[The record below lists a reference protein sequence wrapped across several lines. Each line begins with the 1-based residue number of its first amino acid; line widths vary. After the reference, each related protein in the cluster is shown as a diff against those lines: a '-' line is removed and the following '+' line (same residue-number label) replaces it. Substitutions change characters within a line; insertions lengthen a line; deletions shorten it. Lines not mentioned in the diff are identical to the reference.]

1 MTTTLYV
8 SLLLLVGL
16 TGGWLTSKINLPS
29 VTGYILSGLILGPSV
44 LNIITGDVYNSLGFV
59 NELAVGILAISVG
72 TELHRDMIKRLGR
85 DLTILSV
92 ANTLLSF
99 ALTTAFT
106 YFLGLPITY
115 ALVLGALSMTVSPS
129 GVVSM
134 VKETRA
140 RGEMTQTLLG
150 LVAFDNLITII
161 VFGIVVAFVTSVGNT
176 DANNLTLILSVFL
189 DIIFAGLIGLG
200 VGLFV
205 AFFIRQMLP
214 NDRLLV
220 IIGAAILFNSGIATV
235 LTLSPILI
243 NIVAGATITNLTN
256 RRGLVSEVIS
266 RMELP
271 IFVVFLTLAGA
282 HLDIA
287 IFARVGLIG
296 MAYIGGRLI
305 GKVLGA
311 FAASHVTSLSQKSRQ
326 NIGLSLLPQAGIAI
340 GLATIA
346 EQSVPGAKGVLTGV
360 VLTGVVFF
368 EIVGPLILARAL
380 KNTGET
386 NAY

>member
-59 NELAVGILAISVG
+59 NELALGILAISVG

-296 MAYIGGRLI
+296 MAYIGGRSI

>member
-59 NELAVGILAISVG
+59 NELALGILAISVG

-256 RRGLVSEVIS
+256 RRGLVSEVIN

>member
-59 NELAVGILAISVG
+59 NELALGILAISVG

-271 IFVVFLTLAGA
+271 VFVVFLTLAGA

>member
-1 MTTTLYV
+1 M
-8 SLLLLVGL
+8 
-16 TGGWLTSKINLPS
+16 
-29 VTGYILSGLILGPSV
+29 
-44 LNIITGDVYNSLGFV
+44 
-59 NELAVGILAISVG
+59 
-72 TELHRDMIKRLGR
+72 
-85 DLTILSV
+85 
-92 ANTLLSF
+92 
-99 ALTTAFT
+99 
-106 YFLGLPITY
+106 
-115 ALVLGALSMTVSPS
+115 
-129 GVVSM
+129 
-134 VKETRA
+134 
-140 RGEMTQTLLG
+140 
-150 LVAFDNLITII
+150 
-161 VFGIVVAFVTSVGNT
+161 
-176 DANNLTLILSVFL
+176 
-189 DIIFAGLIGLG
+189 
-200 VGLFV
+200 

>member
-59 NELAVGILAISVG
+59 NELALGILAISVG

>member
-59 NELAVGILAISVG
+59 NELALGILAISVG

-161 VFGIVVAFVTSVGNT
+161 VFGVVVAFVTSVGNT

>member
-59 NELAVGILAISVG
+59 NELALGILAISVG

-205 AFFIRQMLP
+205 AFFIRQKLP

>member
-59 NELAVGILAISVG
+59 NELALGILAISVG

-266 RMELP
+266 RMDLP

-311 FAASHVTSLSQKSRQ
+311 FTASHVTSLSQKARQ

>member
-59 NELAVGILAISVG
+59 NELALGILAISVG

-99 ALTTAFT
+99 VLTTVFT

-256 RRGLVSEVIS
+256 RRGLVSEVIN

>member
-59 NELAVGILAISVG
+59 NELALGILAISVG

-99 ALTTAFT
+99 VLTTAFT

>member
-59 NELAVGILAISVG
+59 NELALGILAISVG

-176 DANNLTLILSVFL
+176 DANNLTLILSVFF

>member
-59 NELAVGILAISVG
+59 NELALGILAISVG

-311 FAASHVTSLSQKSRQ
+311 FAASHLTSLSQKSRQ

>member
-59 NELAVGILAISVG
+59 NELALGILAISVG

-99 ALTTAFT
+99 ALTTVFT

>member
-59 NELAVGILAISVG
+59 NELALGILAISVG

-99 ALTTAFT
+99 VLTTAFT

-161 VFGIVVAFVTSVGNT
+161 VFGIVVAFVTSVG
-176 DANNLTLILSVFL
+176 
-189 DIIFAGLIGLG
+189 
-200 VGLFV
+200 
-205 AFFIRQMLP
+205 
-214 NDRLLV
+214 
-220 IIGAAILFNSGIATV
+220 
-235 LTLSPILI
+235 
-243 NIVAGATITNLTN
+243 
-256 RRGLVSEVIS
+256 
-266 RMELP
+266 
-271 IFVVFLTLAGA
+271 
-282 HLDIA
+282 
-287 IFARVGLIG
+287 
-296 MAYIGGRLI
+296 
-305 GKVLGA
+305 
-311 FAASHVTSLSQKSRQ
+311 
-326 NIGLSLLPQAGIAI
+326 
-340 GLATIA
+340 
-346 EQSVPGAKGVLTGV
+346 
-360 VLTGVVFF
+360 
-368 EIVGPLILARAL
+368 
-380 KNTGET
+380 
-386 NAY
+386 

>member
-59 NELAVGILAISVG
+59 NELALGILAISVG

-99 ALTTAFT
+99 TLTTAFT

>member
-44 LNIITGDVYNSLGFV
+44 LNIITGDVYNSLDFV
-59 NELAVGILAISVG
+59 NELALGILAISVG

>member
-59 NELAVGILAISVG
+59 NELALGILDISVG

>member
-59 NELAVGILAISVG
+59 NELALGILAISVG

-271 IFVVFLTLAGA
+271 VFVVFLTLAGA
-282 HLDIA
+282 HLDIT

>member
-59 NELAVGILAISVG
+59 NELALGILAISVG

-380 KNTGET
+380 KNTGEI

>member
-59 NELAVGILAISVG
+59 NELALGILAISVG

-205 AFFIRQMLP
+205 AFFIRQKLP

-243 NIVAGATITNLTN
+243 NIVAGATITNLIN
-256 RRGLVSEVIS
+256 RWGLV
-266 RMELP
+266 
-271 IFVVFLTLAGA
+271 
-282 HLDIA
+282 
-287 IFARVGLIG
+287 
-296 MAYIGGRLI
+296 
-305 GKVLGA
+305 
-311 FAASHVTSLSQKSRQ
+311 
-326 NIGLSLLPQAGIAI
+326 
-340 GLATIA
+340 
-346 EQSVPGAKGVLTGV
+346 
-360 VLTGVVFF
+360 
-368 EIVGPLILARAL
+368 
-380 KNTGET
+380 
-386 NAY
+386 

>member
-1 MTTTLYV
+1 MMTTSLYV
-8 SLLLLVGL
+8 ALLLLVGL
-16 TGGWLTSKINLPS
+16 AGGSLASKINLPS

-44 LNIITGDVYNSLGFV
+44 LHIITGDVYNSLGFV
-59 NELAVGILAISVG
+59 NELALGILAISVG
-72 TELHRDMIKRLGR
+72 TELHRDMIQRLGR

-92 ANTLLSF
+92 GNTVLSF
-99 ALTTAFT
+99 VLTTAFT
-106 YFLGLPITY
+106 SFLGLSFTY
-115 ALVLGALSMTVSPS
+115 ALILGALSMTVSPS

-161 VFGIVVAFVTSVGNT
+161 VFGIVVAFVTSVGNAG
-176 DANNLTLILSVFL
+176 ANNLSLILSVFL
-189 DIIFAGLIGLG
+189 DILWAALIGL
-200 VGLFV
+200 VSGLFV
-205 AFFIRQMLP
+205 AFFIRRKLS

-220 IIGAAILFNSGIATV
+220 IIGAAILFNSGVATV
-235 LTLSPILI
+235 FTLSPILI
-243 NIVAGATITNLTN
+243 NIVAGAIITNLTN
-256 RRGLVSEVIS
+256 RKGLVTEVIN
-266 RMELP
+266 RLELP
-271 IFVVFLTLAGA
+271 VFVVFLTLAGA

-287 IFARVGLIG
+287 IFATVGLIG
-296 MAYIGGRLI
+296 VAYIVGRLV

-311 FAASHVTSLSQKSRQ
+311 FAASHLTSLSKTSRN
-326 NIGLSLLPQAGIAI
+326 NIGLSLMPQAGIAI

-346 EQSVPGAKGVLTGV
+346 EQSVPGAKGILTGV

-368 EIVGPLILARAL
+368 EIVGPLVLARAL

-386 NAY
+386 NE

>member
-59 NELAVGILAISVG
+59 NELALGILAISVG

-256 RRGLVSEVIS
+256 RKGLVSEVIS

>member
-59 NELAVGILAISVG
+59 NELALGILAISVG

-235 LTLSPILI
+235 FTLSPILI

>member
-59 NELAVGILAISVG
+59 NELALGILAISVG

-346 EQSVPGAKGVLTGV
+346 EQSVPGAKGVLAGV

>member
-59 NELAVGILAISVG
+59 NELALGILAISVG

-235 LTLSPILI
+235 FTLSPILI

-256 RRGLVSEVIS
+256 RKGLVSEVIS

>member
-59 NELAVGILAISVG
+59 NELALGILAISVG

-266 RMELP
+266 RMDLP

-311 FAASHVTSLSQKSRQ
+311 FAASHLTSLSQKSRQ

>member
-59 NELAVGILAISVG
+59 NELALGILAISVG
-72 TELHRDMIKRLGR
+72 TELQRDMIKRLGR

>member
-1 MTTTLYV
+1 M
-8 SLLLLVGL
+8 
-16 TGGWLTSKINLPS
+16 PS

-44 LNIITGDVYNSLGFV
+44 LNIIASDVYNSLGFV
-59 NELAVGILAISVG
+59 NELALGILAISVG